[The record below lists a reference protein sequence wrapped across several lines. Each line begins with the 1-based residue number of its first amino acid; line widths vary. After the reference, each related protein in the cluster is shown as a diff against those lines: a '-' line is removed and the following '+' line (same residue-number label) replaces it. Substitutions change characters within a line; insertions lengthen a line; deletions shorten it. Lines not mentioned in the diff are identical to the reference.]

1 MAKQSGIHQ
10 LRGKVGEMSYYRQAG
25 VVPGLVRR
33 INQSMSSRVKTSD
46 EFANTRLNNDEFKKA
61 NKYATLAFHSV
72 NPSWRTMF
80 RRFAIATM
88 TKRFLE
94 YIKAGTGYWGN
105 RIPVASFGPMF
116 EDVLENYAKLGQ
128 YQGQYGE
135 LTKSEETLSIGTNEY
150 YVPVLQ
156 LSADRSLTPVL
167 AAEGINGLRFYTTE
181 VIVCDMGIFINGRKQ
196 DVPITRGYPTGPD
209 DEVID
214 ETIVFSIDTP
224 EEVGLSQAD
233 LTVLLNAT
241 NRGAILVTALVPLRQ
256 VNNTWYELQEKA
268 TFVVHGTD
276 MTQD

>member
-25 VVPGLVRR
+25 VVPGLARR

-46 EFANTRLNNDEFKKA
+46 EFANTRLNNEEFKKA

-72 NPSWRTMF
+72 NPSWRAMF

-94 YIKAGTGYWGN
+94 YIKAGNGYWGH
-105 RIPVASFGPMF
+105 RIPTTSFGPMF

-135 LTKSEETLSIGTNEY
+135 LIKSEESLSIGAQNY
-150 YVPVLQ
+150 MIPVME
-156 LSADRSLTPVL
+156 LSAERSLTPTL
-167 AAEGINGLRFYTTE
+167 AAEGINGLRFYTTQ
-181 VIVCDMGIFINGRKQ
+181 VIVSDMGIFLGGRRQ
-196 DVPITRGYPTGPD
+196 DVPITRQYPTSPD
-209 DEVID
+209 EEVID
-214 ETIVFSIDTP
+214 ETISFTVNSP
-224 EEVGLSQAD
+224 EEVGMSQA
-233 LTVLLNAT
+233 NWAT
-241 NRGAILVTALVPLRQ
+241 MLSSPNRGAIIVTALVPLRQ

-268 TFVVHGTD
+268 TFVVHGTSLD
-276 MTQD
+276 VE

>member
-25 VVPGLVRR
+25 VVPGLARR

-61 NKYATLAFHSV
+61 NQYATLAFHSV

-105 RIPVASFGPMF
+105 RIPTTSFGPMF

-128 YQGQYGE
+128 YQGQYGD
-135 LTKSEETLSIGTNEY
+135 LIKSEESLTIGVNNY
-150 YVPVLQ
+150 MVPVME
-156 LSADRSLTPVL
+156 LSAERDLTPIL

-181 VIVCDMGIFINGRKQ
+181 VIVSDMGIFINGRKQ
-196 DVPITRGYPTGPD
+196 DVATTRGYPTGPD

-214 ETIVFSIDTP
+214 ETITFSIDTP

-233 LTVLLNAT
+233 LTVLLNAS
-241 NRGAILVTALVPLRQ
+241 NRGAVLVTALVPLRL

-268 TFVVHGTD
+268 TFVVHGTSLD
-276 MTQD
+276 LE

>member
-1 MAKQSGIHQ
+1 
-10 LRGKVGEMSYYRQAG
+10 MSYYRQAG
-25 VVPGLVRR
+25 VVPGLARR

-61 NKYATLAFHSV
+61 NQYATLAFHSV

-105 RIPVASFGPMF
+105 RIPTTSFGPMF

-128 YQGQYGE
+128 YQGQYGD
-135 LTKSEETLSIGTNEY
+135 LIKSEESLTIGVNNY
-150 YVPVLQ
+150 MVPVME
-156 LSADRSLTPVL
+156 LSAERDLTPIL

-181 VIVCDMGIFINGRKQ
+181 VIVSDMGIFINGRKQ
-196 DVPITRGYPTGPD
+196 DVATTRGYPTGPD

-214 ETIVFSIDTP
+214 ETITFSIDTP

-233 LTVLLNAT
+233 LTVLLNAS
-241 NRGAILVTALVPLRQ
+241 NRGAVLVTALVPLRL

-268 TFVVHGTD
+268 TFVVHGTSLD
-276 MTQD
+276 LE